1 MPGGTPDCR
10 FGGSGWC
17 LGLEFPEFNKQEL
30 RLKKSL
36 VGFYLIA
43 GK

>member
-1 MPGGTPDCR
+1 MPSSPSDYR
-10 FGGSGWC
+10 FGRSSWC

-36 VGFYLIA
+36 GGFYLIA